1 MLTRLSSTRW
11 VTGPNNFTNVLQER
25 ANILTANE
33 TSGVY
38 SECPVATPYYD
49 GITCVDCGGA

>member
-1 MLTRLSSTRW
+1 

-33 TSGVY
+33 TSGIY